1 MNENTQQS
9 PLQDILLELMVQN
22 EFSEKIHITSTK
34 TLAAVMD
41 TFRASTESAQEGN
54 GLLKKVLTKE
64 TDLGKIKP
72 ILQDTLLETMVA
84 NETLQKIYDRL
95 TETSDALPQGPGQSP
110 ASAPASVG
118 TAETPAAERS
128 AAAAPFQTTGS
139 ETAGPSP
146 FVPFSSTAAEGSE
159 QEAADATKYAE
170 AFVDAVN
177 ESMGGEKQEAPK
189 NAIEQTLEELITHSA
204 AVSFKMSLLI
214 DDVAAILNL
223 LTFQY
228 EQDEQKQKTGS
239 LQQQE
244 RDAELLKIL
253 KDLKGGGGDED
264 EDKPKKPEEGW
275 LSKIIG
281 GLLILGGIVAGF
293 VAGIVKS
300 FDDVFGGIIGKI
312 GKLLKIGPLFEKMGL
327 GKFISGLTEKFGN
340 VFGKVGGFFSKIL
353 APFEDILSLLKT
365 KFTKFFGIGRILGKI
380 AGPAALIF
388 EAVMSIFS
396 AVNKF
401 KETGDIGA
409 ALEEGFTS
417 FVKNIVGAPLDLL
430 KSVVS
435 WIVGK
440 LGFGEAEKF
449 LDSFS
454 FTDIIQEFMER
465 LFDLGRQGFQMMF
478 QTLVDVWDDISS
490 EFSGGNVL
498 AGIGEVLR
506 GLVKTLLA
514 LPADLVKNG
523 IAGLGE
529 MLGADMSS
537 WRKFSFRKLLGGTD
551 TKVEADSA
559 PPQKDI
565 ISASKE
571 ITAGKKLAEEQKAVD
586 EHIAKQDRILKK
598 EEDKAKDGMKDDG
611 GIFGLF
617 NNFQKSLVEA
627 YQKNSAGVEL
637 ASNIG
642 PAAPTAVS
650 GAELVAMQS
659 DTANLNANAEAAKAT
674 QQAASN
680 SSKSANV
687 SANAVTYNNNNV
699 PDRTSWMLTPVG
711 AMFR

>member
-22 EFSEKIHITSTK
+22 EFSEKIHITTTK

-64 TDLGKIKP
+64 TDLSKIKP

-110 ASAPASVG
+110 ASAQASAG

-128 AAAAPFQTTGS
+128 AAAAPSQTTGS

-189 NAIEQTLEELITHSA
+189 SAIEQTLEELITHSA

-228 EQDEQKQKTGS
+228 EQNEQKEKTRS

-253 KDLKGGGGDED
+253 QKLKIGGGDED
-264 EDKPKKPEEGW
+264 EEKKKPEEGW

-281 GLLILGGIVAGF
+281 GLAILGGIVAGF
-293 VAGIVKS
+293 IAGVVGY
-300 FDDVFGGIIGKI
+300 FAEFFGGILSKI

-327 GKFISGLTEKFGN
+327 GKFISGIAEKFGN
-340 VFGKVGGFFSKIL
+340 IFGKVGGFFSKIL
-353 APFEDILSLLKT
+353 APFEDILSVVKT
-365 KFTKFFGIGRILGKI
+365 KFTKFFGIGKLLGRI
-380 AGPAALIF
+380 AAPLTILF
-388 EAVMSIFS
+388 ELFRSIFS
-396 AVNKF
+396 AVDKF
-401 KETGDIGA
+401 EETGDIGA
-409 ALEEGFTS
+409 AIGEGVIS
-417 FVKNIVGAPLDLL
+417 FVKNLVGGTLDLL
-430 KSVVS
+430 KSMVS
-435 WIVGK
+435 WILGA
-440 LGFGEAEKF
+440 LGFENAEAF

-454 FTDIIQEFMER
+454 FTDIIGEFLTR
-465 LFDLGRQGFQMMF
+465 LIDWGRQGFEMLF
-478 QTLVDVWDDISS
+478 QTMVDVWNDIS
-490 EFSGGNVL
+490 EVFSSGSAL
-498 AGIGEVLR
+498 DGILTILK
-506 GLVKTLLA
+506 GLVKVLLA
-514 LPADLVKNG
+514 LPADLIKNG
-523 IAGLGE
+523 IASIAELF
-529 MLGADMSS
+529 GADMSS
-537 WRKFSFRKLLGGTD
+537 WRQFSFRKLLGGTN
-551 TKVEADSA
+551 TEVEADSA
-559 PPQKDI
+559 PPQKDL
-565 ISASKE
+565 ISASME
-571 ITAGKKLAEEQKAVD
+571 TTAAKKLVEEQKAVD
-586 EHIAKQDRILKK
+586 EHIAEEDRRIKK
-598 EEDKAKDGMKDDG
+598 EKEKAENKSKDEG
-611 GIFGLF
+611 GIFGFF
-617 NNFQKSLVEA
+617 NNFEKALVEA
-627 YQKNSAGVEL
+627 YQKNSQGVTL

-642 PAAPTAVS
+642 PATPTAVS
-650 GAELVAMQS
+650 GAELVAVQS
-659 DTANLNANAEAAKAT
+659 DTANLNANADAAKAT

-680 SSKSANV
+680 SSKSSNV
-687 SANAVTYNNNNV
+687 SANTVTYNSNNV
-699 PDRTSWMLTPVG
+699 PDRTSWMLTPAG

>member
-54 GLLKKVLTKE
+54 GLLKKVLAKE

-84 NETLQKIYDRL
+84 NETLQKIYGRL
-95 TETSDALPQGPGQSP
+95 TETSAALPQGPGQSP
-110 ASAPASVG
+110 AAAPASAG

-139 ETAGPSP
+139 ETASPSP

-177 ESMGGEKQEAPK
+177 ESMGVEKQEAPK
-189 NAIEQTLEELITHSA
+189 SAIEQTLEELITHSA

-214 DDVAAILNL
+214 DDAAAILNL

-228 EQDEQKQKTGS
+228 EQNEQKEKTRS

-253 KDLKGGGGDED
+253 QKLKIGGGED

-275 LSKIIG
+275 LGKIIG
-281 GLLILGGIVAGF
+281 GLVVLGGLVAGF
-293 VAGIVKS
+293 IAGIVGYFS
-300 FDDVFGGIIGKI
+300 EFFGGILGKI

-365 KFTKFFGIGRILGKI
+365 KFTKFFGIGKIIGKI
-380 AGPAALIF
+380 AGPLGILF
-388 EAVMSIFS
+388 EVFRSIFS
-396 AVNKF
+396 AVDKF

-409 ALEEGFTS
+409 AIGEGITS
-417 FVKNIVGAPLDLL
+417 LVKNIIGGPLDLL

-435 WIVGK
+435 WILGA
-440 LGFGEAEKF
+440 LGFEQAEQF

-465 LFDLGRQGFQMMF
+465 LIDWGRQGFEMLF
-478 QTLVDVWDDISS
+478 QTMVDVWNDIS
-490 EFSGGNVL
+490 EVFSSGSAL
-498 AGIGEVLR
+498 DGILVILT

-514 LPADLVKNG
+514 LPADLIKNS
-523 IAGLGE
+523 IASVAELF
-529 MLGADMSS
+529 GADMSS
-537 WRKFSFRKLLGGTD
+537 WRQFSFRKLLGGTN
-551 TKVEADSA
+551 TEVEADSA
-559 PPQKDI
+559 PPRTDL
-565 ISASKE
+565 ISASME
-571 ITAGKKLAEEQKAVD
+571 TTAAKKLVEEQKAVD
-586 EHIAKQDRILKK
+586 EHIAEQDRRIKNEK
-598 EEDKAKDGMKDDG
+598 EKAKGKSKDES
-611 GIFGLF
+611 GIFGFF
-617 NNFQKSLVEA
+617 NNFEKALVEA
-627 YQKNSAGVEL
+627 YQKNAEGVTL

-642 PAAPTAVS
+642 PATPTAVS

-659 DTANLNANAEAAKAT
+659 DTANLNANADAAKAT

-680 SSKSANV
+680 SSKSSNV
-687 SANAVTYNNNNV
+687 SANAVTYNSNNV
-699 PDRTSWMLTPVG
+699 PDRTSWMLTPAG

>member
-22 EFSEKIHITSTK
+22 EFSEKIHITTTK

-54 GLLKKVLTKE
+54 GLLKKVLTKD
-64 TDLGKIKP
+64 TDLGKIEP
-72 ILQDTLLETMVA
+72 ILQDTLLEAMVA

-110 ASAPASVG
+110 ASAPASAG
-118 TAETPAAERS
+118 TAETPAAEGS
-128 AAAAPFQTTGS
+128 A
-139 ETAGPSP
+139 
-146 FVPFSSTAAEGSE
+146 
-159 QEAADATKYAE
+159 
-170 AFVDAVN
+170 VDAVN
-177 ESMGGEKQEAPK
+177 ESMGEEKQEAPK
-189 NAIEQTLEELITHSA
+189 SAIEQTLEELITHSA
-204 AVSFKMSLLI
+204 AVSFKMSLLT
-214 DDVAAILNL
+214 DDAAAILNL

-228 EQDEQKQKTGS
+228 EQNEQKEKTRS

-253 KDLKGGGGDED
+253 QKLKIGGGEDED
-264 EDKPKKPEEGW
+264 EPKKPEEGW
-275 LSKIIG
+275 LGKIIG
-281 GLLILGGIVAGF
+281 GLVILGGLVAGF
-293 VAGIVKS
+293 IAGIVGYFS
-300 FDDVFGGIIGKI
+300 EFFGGILGKI

-365 KFTKFFGIGRILGKI
+365 KFTKFFGIGKIIGKI
-380 AGPAALIF
+380 AGPLGILF
-388 EAVMSIFS
+388 EVFRSIFS
-396 AVNKF
+396 AVDKF

-409 ALEEGFTS
+409 AIGEGITTL
-417 FVKNIVGAPLDLL
+417 VKNIIGGPLDLL

-435 WIVGK
+435 WILGA
-440 LGFGEAEKF
+440 LGFEQAEQF

-465 LFDLGRQGFQMMF
+465 LIDWGRQGFEMLF
-478 QTLVDVWDDISS
+478 QTMVDVWDDIS
-490 EFSGGNVL
+490 EKFSSGDVL
-498 AGIGEVLR
+498 GSILEILR
-506 GLVKTLLA
+506 GLAKTLLA
-514 LPADLVKNG
+514 LPADLIKNS
-523 IAGLGE
+523 IASVAELF
-529 MLGADMSS
+529 GADMSS
-537 WRKFSFRKLLGGTD
+537 WRQFSFRKLIGGTN

-559 PPQKDI
+559 TPQKDV

-586 EHIAKQDRILKK
+586 EHIAEQDRILKK

>member
-1 MNENTQQS
+1 
-9 PLQDILLELMVQN
+9 MVQN
-22 EFSEKIHITSTK
+22 EFSEKIHITTTK

-41 TFRASTESAQEGN
+41 TFRASTESAQTRN

-64 TDLGKIKP
+64 TDLTKIKP
-72 ILQDTLLETMVA
+72 ILQDTLLEAMVA

-95 TETSDALPQGPGQSP
+95 IESAKAPQQSARATAANPPSAVVESPPGTAPLVQ
-110 ASAPASVG
+110 APAVPQVG
-118 TAETPAAERS
+118 PTPAAVVPAVPLQVPEKNR
-128 AAAAPFQTTGS
+128 P
-139 ETAGPSP
+139 ELSP
-146 FVPFSSTAAEGSE
+146 FVPFTSTAAEGSE
-159 QEAADATKYAE
+159 REMADATKYAE
-170 AFVDAVN
+170 AFVDAV
-177 ESMGGEKQEAPK
+177 EKSMGQEKEEAPK
-189 NAIEQTLEELITHSA
+189 SAIEKTLEGLLTNSA

-223 LTFQY
+223 LTFQF
-228 EQDEQKQKTGS
+228 EQNDQKEKTRS

-253 KDLKGGGGDED
+253 QKLRLGGGPDDED
-264 EDKPKKPEEGW
+264 EPKKPEEGW
-275 LSKIIG
+275 LGKIIG
-281 GLLILGGIVAGF
+281 GLAILGGIVAGF
-293 VAGIVKS
+293 IAGVVGYFS
-300 FDDVFGGIIGKI
+300 DFFGGILGKI

-327 GKFISGLTEKFGN
+327 GKFIRGLTEKFGN
-340 VFGKVGGFFSKIL
+340 IFGKVGGFFSKIL
-353 APFEDILSLLKT
+353 APFEDILSIIKT
-365 KFTKFFGIGRILGKI
+365 KFTKFFAIGKLLGRI
-380 AGPAALIF
+380 AAPLAILF
-388 EAVMSIFS
+388 EVFRSIFS
-396 AVNKF
+396 AVDKF

-409 ALEEGFTS
+409 AIGEGVTS
-417 FVKNIVGAPLDLL
+417 LVKNLIGGPLDLL

-435 WIVGK
+435 WILGA
-440 LGFGEAEKF
+440 LGFEQAEQF

-465 LFDLGRQGFQMMF
+465 LIDWGRQGFEMLF
-478 QTLVDVWDDISS
+478 QTMVDVWDDIS
-490 EFSGGNVL
+490 EKFSSGDVLGGILEILWGL
-498 AGIGEVLR
+498 A
-506 GLVKTLLA
+506 KTLLA
-514 LPADLVKNG
+514 LPADLIKNS
-523 IAGLGE
+523 IASVAELF
-529 MLGADMSS
+529 GADMSS
-537 WRKFSFRKLLGGTD
+537 WRQFSFRKLIGGTN

-586 EHIAKQDRILKK
+586 EHIAEQDRILKK
-598 EEDKAKDGMKDDG
+598 EEEKAKSGMKDDG

-627 YQKNSAGVEL
+627 YQKNAEGVTL

-687 SANAVTYNNNNV
+687 SANAVTYNTNNV